1 VAESDTPALTEPV
14 HLSRPFFYREPAN
27 GVTLAVTYQGSDG
40 LAFVAQPHRDAD
52 QPYEQYGVVLPRD
65 VVRSLALRML
75 ASIGSNPTVDQR
87 VVEHAIRM
95 SGGSMQVRFAHREIE
110 RIFPLVDWIK
120 SEQRFGGK
128 VYRRVVVVVEDW
140 EEVERA

>member
-1 VAESDTPALTEPV
+1 MADSDTPALTELV

-27 GVTLAVTYQGSDG
+27 GVTLAVTYQGADG
-40 LAFVAQPHRDAD
+40 LGFVAQPHRDAD

-75 ASIGSNPTVDQR
+75 ASVGSNPTEDQR

-95 SGGSMQVRFAHREIE
+95 SSGAMCVRYEHPDIE
-110 RIFPLVDWIK
+110 RIFPLTDWIK

-140 EEVERA
+140 EEVPRG